1 MKVPYIPS
9 EHSLKGLKGA
19 PSEWV
24 KRFVSKLPKGGRVLD
39 LACGCGR
46 NTRLLASCG
55 FEVVGADID
64 ERCRPYIEAIPGAVF
79 VQADF
84 EGSPWPFE
92 PKSFDAVLVSFYLER
107 RLYQN
112 LFEVLKDDGYLIYET
127 FMLPYPG
134 FDGNRAKNPD
144 FVLKPLELID
154 VYRDQMEILAYGQE
168 FGEKGDCFQQFLAQK
183 SLRS

>member
-1 MKVPYIPS
+1 M
-9 EHSLKGLKGA
+9 
-19 PSEWV
+19 
-24 KRFVSKLPKGGRVLD
+24 
-39 LACGCGR
+39 
-46 NTRLLASCG
+46 
-55 FEVVGADID
+55 
-64 ERCRPYIEAIPGAVF
+64 
-79 VQADF
+79 
-84 EGSPWPFE
+84 
-92 PKSFDAVLVSFYLER
+92 SFYLER

-112 LFEVLKDDGYLIYET
+112 LFEVLKEDGFLIYET

-168 FGEKGDCFQQFLAQK
+168 LGEKGDCFQQFLAQK